1 MFYGFEFLCLGFIG
15 WLYEIIVTL
24 ILHGRYEDRGM
35 LDIPVCPIYGFCGFV
50 LLFMFRKV
58 KNPFYIF
65 FGAAAVVTVI
75 EYAASYVLETW
86 FHLYLWDYYEWVLN
100 LNGRVSLISSMIFG
114 GLALLL
120 IKVLHPLSDKIC
132 EKLPSWASFAVG
144 LCSVLLIAVDLA
156 AVIMR

>member
-15 WLYEIIVTL
+15 WLYEVIVTL
-24 ILHGRYEDRGM
+24 VLHGRYEDRGM
-35 LDIPVCPIYGFCGFV
+35 LDIPVCPIYGFCG
-50 LLFMFRKV
+50 LLLLLMFGKA
-58 KNPFYIF
+58 KDPFYIF
-65 FGAAAVVTVI
+65 FGAAAAVTVI

-86 FHLYLWDYYEWVLN
+86 FHLYLWDYYEWALN

-132 EKLPSWASFAVG
+132 GKLPYGVSFAAG
-144 LCSVLLIAVDLA
+144 LCSVLLIVGDLIAV
-156 AVIMR
+156 AVR